1 MSEPSSP
8 ANDPGTSPL
17 WILPELHLVALQ
29 ALQDFDGLYVKWSE
43 ALDTVMPASSNAPSD
58 PATSAK
64 LGWAALLF
72 GVQRLAEAVSA
83 SIELGGGDVMAAPW
97 PPSPSYA
104 ISAARRSRNGT
115 QIEQIKVA
123 LDALIG
129 QLGTTVT
136 ALKSLDRPVLRGRE
150 RAAETENVWD
160 AGGLAYVRE
169 HVMVLVRITRELAE
183 LQADLPGVSDGSSRN
198 TAAFRIEIASP
209 DPASTQRDWGRKSVL
224 RGDYGAAIMRC
235 HSALTIAMGGEAE
248 ASWIDRLTLSSEE
261 AADATAFVAL
271 LRETSQ
277 RIASGQDVP
286 EFELVVPAIAGVPF
300 VDRLLQAQQQR
311 ADDSQ
316 ESKPPDHE

>member
-1 MSEPSSP
+1 
-8 ANDPGTSPL
+8 
-17 WILPELHLVALQ
+17 
-29 ALQDFDGLYVKWSE
+29 
-43 ALDTVMPASSNAPSD
+43 
-58 PATSAK
+58 
-64 LGWAALLF
+64 
-72 GVQRLAEAVSA
+72 
-83 SIELGGGDVMAAPW
+83 
-97 PPSPSYA
+97 
-104 ISAARRSRNGT
+104 
-115 QIEQIKVA
+115 
-123 LDALIG
+123 
-129 QLGTTVT
+129 
-136 ALKSLDRPVLRGRE
+136 LKSLDRPVLRGRE

-183 LQADLPGVSDGSSRN
+183 LQAVLPGVSGGSSRN
-198 TAAFRIEIASP
+198 TAAFRIEIGSP

-316 ESKPPDHE
+316 GSKPPDHE